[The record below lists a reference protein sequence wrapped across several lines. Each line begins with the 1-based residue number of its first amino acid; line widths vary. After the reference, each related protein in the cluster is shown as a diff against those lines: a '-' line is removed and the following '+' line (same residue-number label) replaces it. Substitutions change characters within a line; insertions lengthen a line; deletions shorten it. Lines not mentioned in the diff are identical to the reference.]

1 MYTFVYLEHRL
12 KSYTTK
18 HFSRKVML
26 APPLRDSTE
35 QKLSLSFQ
43 LCTFPAKHYQYHQYH
58 QYVTQSIGMSRM
70 LAILNFDFL

>member
-1 MYTFVYLEHRL
+1 
-12 KSYTTK
+12 
-18 HFSRKVML
+18 ML